1 MTKRSNKEARII
13 YGSEP
18 TWDNEFSSK
27 DNVESAIEKALA
39 WYWNVYRNDSLVHK
53 KWVIEY
59 SKSIISN
66 DDVKFLKSNPS
77 KLFSPIGHY
86 CRMMSLSAPLSDLIR
101 ERVISSIKKL
111 VSSGKVKY
119 EEKKKK
125 GKIVSVQ
132 DRIRKQVSEYLS
144 YIEVKLDE
152 SVCFIK
158 DGAGVRFSIER
169 WLVDNKVKSIQSKM
183 ISDWFIR
190 LLDEL
195 KRAYIDKDP
204 ELIEGYDFLSRSQ
217 LKKYMLLVQEIV
229 DTCDHYSKVVSI
241 SKRTQKK
248 KNKTPIKMVEKV
260 KFLKEDSK
268 LGIKSIPPI
277 RLIGAK
283 KVWIYN
289 IKYRTIAYYTC
300 DTFSDGL
307 SIKGTTI
314 CNFDEEKSKSR
325 KVRKPELYMK
335 NIMSLGK
342 RAMDNKY
349 KQLKTKE
356 SIPTGRLNGNCIIL
370 RTF

>member
-1 MTKRSNKEARII
+1 
-13 YGSEP
+13 
-18 TWDNEFSSK
+18 
-27 DNVESAIEKALA
+27 
-39 WYWNVYRNDSLVHK
+39 
-53 KWVIEY
+53 
-59 SKSIISN
+59 
-66 DDVKFLKSNPS
+66 
-77 KLFSPIGHY
+77 
-86 CRMMSLSAPLSDLIR
+86 
-101 ERVISSIKKL
+101 
-111 VSSGKVKY
+111 
-119 EEKKKK
+119 
-125 GKIVSVQ
+125 
-132 DRIRKQVSEYLS
+132 
-144 YIEVKLDE
+144 
-152 SVCFIK
+152 
-158 DGAGVRFSIER
+158 
-169 WLVDNKVKSIQSKM
+169 M